1 MTSFNNPT
9 PQGTTISVIIP
20 WVDIGIN
27 KQQVYQNCGYLGQ
40 IIKIDMLLKQPVE
53 HKRAH
58 YKVFIHYGAIN
69 PQYAGFQH
77 MDDSAEFQIRHQ
89 HGYWKVRKSKWS
101 PKCMP
106 MAPPPLKQHRQLAP
120 PPLNQ
125 QRQLAPPP
133 LKQHRQ
139 LAPPPLK
146 QHRQLA
152 PPPLKQR
159 MYNTTPPPLIIFGRD
174 HDIPVSPEYTPNSPV
189 SLDDYVPVSPEYTP
203 NSPVSLDDYVPVSPE
218 YTPNSPYDIVVS
230 PDEYTRDV
238 LLPGES
244 WGDV

>member
-27 KQQVYQNCGYLGQ
+27 KQHVYQNCGYLGQ

-120 PPLNQ
+120 PPL
-125 QRQLAPPP
+125 
-133 LKQHRQ
+133 
-139 LAPPPLK
+139 
-146 QHRQLA
+146 
-152 PPPLKQR
+152 KQR

-203 NSPVSLDDYVPVSPE
+203 NSP
-218 YTPNSPYDIVVS
+218 YDIVVS
-230 PDEYTRDV
+230 PDEYIRDV

>member
-120 PPLNQ
+120 PPL
-125 QRQLAPPP
+125 
-133 LKQHRQ
+133 
-139 LAPPPLK
+139 
-146 QHRQLA
+146 
-152 PPPLKQR
+152 KQR

-174 HDIPVSPEYTPNSPV
+174 HDI
-189 SLDDYVPVSPEYTP
+189 PVSPEYTP

>member
-120 PPLNQ
+120 PPL
-125 QRQLAPPP
+125 
-133 LKQHRQ
+133 
-139 LAPPPLK
+139 K